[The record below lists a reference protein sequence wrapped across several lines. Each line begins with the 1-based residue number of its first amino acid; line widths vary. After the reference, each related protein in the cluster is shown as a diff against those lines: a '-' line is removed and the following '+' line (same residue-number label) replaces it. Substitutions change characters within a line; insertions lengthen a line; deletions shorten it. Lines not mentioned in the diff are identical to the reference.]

1 MNKLP
6 KFQQEQHLAQSLK
19 TPHALEIYE
28 KLFIGSQIKKLRIK
42 AAMTQGDLAK
52 KLKTSQSVIARI
64 ENGKQNLTIRTL
76 VVLSVLFGKKISI
89 RFH

>member
-6 KFQQEQHLAQSLK
+6 KFPDEHILALSLK
-19 TPHALEIYE
+19 TPHALEVYE
-28 KLFIGSQIKKLRIK
+28 KLFIGSQIKKLRLK
-42 AAMTQGDLAK
+42 AAMTQADLAK

-76 VVLSVLFGKKISI
+76 VILSVLFGKKISI
-89 RFH
+89 KFY